1 MNPFQN
7 VSDAEIEAAF
17 QNTNFGDDSPA
28 FRRRLL
34 AQGVLKKLVPYHS
47 GHTLTQ
53 ILIGLGLI
61 TPKLRITAKGRKFLF
76 AEFYQEKFSG

>member
-1 MNPFQN
+1 MNSFQN
-7 VSDAEIEAAF
+7 VSDEEIEAVF
-17 QNTNFGDDSPA
+17 QNTNFGDDSPT

-47 GHTLTQ
+47 GWTLTT
-53 ILIGLGLI
+53 ILIELGLI
-61 TPKLRITAKGRKFLF
+61 TAKHNITAKGRKFLF